1 MLKGYAGEK
10 IKKKLT
16 ITSLEGQSLKIT
28 DITCNIEDKIKYK
41 LKTKE
46 KGKEYTL
53 EIKNRSKQAGSFRGK
68 IELKTNSEKK
78 PLVTLSINGN
88 LRNKVMVRPR
98 PLSFG
103 TIDTTKEYFKDVSLR
118 KTIMLKDIRGE
129 GLTIKK
135 IKPSRNWIMAEAET
149 RKEGKQHTIVITL
162 DKDKLP
168 KGHFEEIIKIRT
180 NYKRKFLVVNVKGDV
195 I

>member
-1 MLKGYAGEK
+1 LGYEGEK
-10 IKKKLT
+10 IDKKVT
-16 ITSLEGQSLKIT
+16 ITSLAEQSLKIT
-28 DITCNIEDKIKYK
+28 DITCDIEDKIKYK

-68 IELKTNSEKK
+68 IELKTTSEKK

-88 LRNKVMVRPR
+88 LRNKVMVKPR
-98 PLSFG
+98 SLTFG
-103 TIDTTKEYFKDVSLR
+103 TIDTTKENFKDVSFR

-135 IKPSRNWIMAEAET
+135 IKPSRNWIMAEVS
-149 RKEGKQHTIVITL
+149 TIIAVC
-162 DKDKLP
+162 
-168 KGHFEEIIKIRT
+168 
-180 NYKRKFLVVNVKGDV
+180 
-195 I
+195 

>member
-1 MLKGYAGEK
+1 MGYEGEK
-10 IKKKLT
+10 IDKKVT
-16 ITSLEGQSLKIT
+16 ITSLEEQSLKIT
-28 DITCNIEDKIKYK
+28 DITCDIEDKIKYK

-88 LRNKVMVRPR
+88 LRNKVMVRTR

-135 IKPSRNWIMAEAET
+135 IKPSRNWIMAEAKV

-168 KGHFEEIIKIRT
+168 KGHFEEKIKIRT